1 MEAPGWGEARVAC
14 SAAAGAPRAAE
25 RVRAHRSPSGGRGGS
40 VPGGGG
46 DPVQARGRHD
56 VEHLPVL
63 AAEAQVTDLLGDRQ
77 IQQSMPIGGEH
88 LDPGPARA
96 PDAAFTIHT
105 DYVGSICGDVGFDPY
120 VICVPLLAHI

>member
-63 AAEAQVTDLLGDRQ
+63 AADALVTALLGDRQ
-77 IQQSMPIGGEH
+77 IPQSLPIAGDILVLGQ
-88 LDPGPARA
+88 AR
-96 PDAAFTIHT
+96 PS
-105 DYVGSICGDVGFDPY
+105 GSLIM
-120 VICVPLLAHI
+120 